1 MSIENKDN
9 IQNKKKSNEFTKIN
23 KKLKSNKTIVYGLT
37 LNSLKLSL
45 KLAKTINNISIYM
58 PKRLEK
64 NFLKILETDYI
75 FKEDKEFFESEEFLF
90 KDNILLK
97 NKDISIEEI
106 KSKYVFYENKL
117 KDNIAL
123 NFKKDNKLIFI
134 MAVGIVV
141 RLIKDYIEDKF
152 NDPAVIV
159 CDELGINTISL
170 LSGHVGN
177 ANEFSIYISKI
188 LNSNPVIT
196 TSTDI
201 NNKASLD
208 LILKKINGVICGYS
222 LLESEV
228 RNRLDSLNCDAKE
241 LEIANENNEAK
252 LLLAKKCFK
261 SRIKYI
267 NRLLV
272 ENQKIL
278 VLFDLK
284 KEIDCKYYKSNKL
297 DIDLNNEKYSKEKLT
312 DEDLSKNIKRQMRY
326 LNLEEFDLI
335 GTSYIINSKLDKD
348 ILKTYKHII
357 LITNKKESKV
367 EKFIKQLIDLS
378 DDLYTK
384 IITKNLVLS
393 VGCKKNKTK
402 TEIKTAFYKFLE
414 EKNIDKNAILK
425 IATVDVKEEEQ
436 GLIEFARDCYNE
448 ELNIIKR
455 DEIKLYEG
463 LFDKSEFV
471 KKSIGVYSVS
481 EPVAYIVGNNNLV
494 VKKSKYNGI
503 TFSVSNANME

>member
-1 MSIENKDN
+1 MNTENKG
-9 IQNKKKSNEFTKIN
+9 KKESNEFIKTN

-45 KLAKTINNISIYM
+45 KLVRHIESIKIYM
-58 PKRLEK
+58 PKRLEQEFIEILK
-64 NFLKILETDYI
+64 NQKICQN
-75 FKEDKEFFESEEFLF
+75 KKEFFKPKEILFEDDNIF
-90 KDNILLK
+90 KDTS
-97 NKDISIEEI
+97 ISIEEI

-141 RLIKDYIEDKF
+141 RLIKNYIEDKF

-177 ANEFSIYISKI
+177 ANEFSVHISKI

-222 LLESEV
+222 LLESKV
-228 RNRLDSLNCDAKE
+228 RNKLDSLNYDAKE
-241 LEIANENNEAK
+241 FEIANENNQAK
-252 LLLAKKCFK
+252 LLLAKKYFK

-278 VLFDLK
+278 ILFDLK
-284 KEIDCKYYKSNKL
+284 KEIDLKYYKKKESNNL
-297 DIDLNNEKYSKEKLT
+297 FGI
-312 DEDLSKNIKRQMRY
+312 KNIKRQMKY
-326 LNLEEFDLI
+326 LNLEENDLI

-357 LITNKKESKV
+357 LITNKRESKL
-367 EKFIKQLIDLS
+367 EKFIKELIDLS

-393 VGCKKNKTK
+393 VGCKRNKTK

>member
-1 MSIENKDN
+1 MNTENKDKIENK
-9 IQNKKKSNEFTKIN
+9 KESNEFRKIN

-45 KLAKTINNISIYM
+45 KLARHIENIKIYM

-64 NFLKILETDYI
+64 KFLKILETDYI
-75 FKEDKEFFESEEFLF
+75 FKEKKEFFESEEFLF
-90 KDNILLK
+90 KDNIVLK
-97 NKDISIEEI
+97 NKYISIEEI
-106 KSKYVFYENKL
+106 KSKYIFYENRF

-123 NFKKDNKLIFI
+123 NFKKDNKLVFI
-134 MAVGIVV
+134 MALGIVV
-141 RLIKDYIEDKF
+141 RTIKDYIEDKF

-159 CDELGINTISL
+159 CDELGINTISV

-177 ANEFSIYISKI
+177 ANKFSIYISKI
-188 LNSNPVIT
+188 LNSNPIIT

-222 LLESEV
+222 LLESKV
-228 RNRLDSLNCDAKE
+228 RNKLDSLNCDAKE
-241 LEIANENNEAK
+241 LEIANENNQAK
-252 LLLAKKCFK
+252 LLLAKKYFK

-278 VLFDLK
+278 ILFDLK
-284 KEIDCKYYKSNKL
+284 KEIDLKYYK
-297 DIDLNNEKYSKEKLT
+297 KEENDNLFGI
-312 DEDLSKNIKRQMRY
+312 KNIKRQMKY

-393 VGCKKNKTK
+393 IGCKKNKTK
-402 TEIKTAFYKFLE
+402 TEIKKAFYKFLE

-436 GLIEFARDCYNE
+436 GLIEFARDCYDQ

-455 DEIKLYEG
+455 DEIKLYED